1 MAFFAGL
8 FCPAFVWVA
17 PMANPKAQFRR
28 LTASEQLVLEHLQV
42 RLLTTPD
49 ELARCDELISEH
61 HYLQN
66 CTLVG
71 EHR

>member
-1 MAFFAGL
+1 
-8 FCPAFVWVA
+8 
-17 PMANPKAQFRR
+17 MANPKAQFRR